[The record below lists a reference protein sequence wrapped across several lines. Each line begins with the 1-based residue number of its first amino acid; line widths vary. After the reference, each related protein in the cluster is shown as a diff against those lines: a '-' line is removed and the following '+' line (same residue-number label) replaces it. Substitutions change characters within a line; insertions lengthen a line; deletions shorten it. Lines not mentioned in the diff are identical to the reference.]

1 MPMTS
6 SDASRDPIHPVILS
20 GGAGVRLWPLSRSL
34 YPKQLLPLATDLSM
48 VQETARRVA
57 GEAFAAPTVI
67 CNVEH
72 RFIIAEQLREIGI
85 RPARI
90 LIEPVGR
97 NTAPAVAV
105 AALVLSRA
113 DPRALMLVLP
123 SDHIVGNGPAFLSAV
138 ATAATAARS
147 GALVTFGITPDRPET
162 GYGYIRQAGA
172 LTDIPGCF
180 AVAEFVEKPPTELA
194 ERYLKQGGYAWNSGM
209 FLLRADRYLA
219 ELERFEPAIL
229 AACHRAV
236 DEGREDMDFIRL
248 GEAAFAECPS
258 KSIDYAVM
266 ERTSA
271 AAVVPADLGWND
283 IGSWSALWEI
293 GAKDR
298 DGNTVIGDVIVSD
311 VRNSYIRGDGLLVAA
326 LGVENAVIVVT
337 DDAVLVTTR
346 DKAHDVRAIV
356 DELKR
361 RKRTEP
367 DSHTTGYRP
376 WGHYRTVETGPEFQV
391 KQLVVKPGA
400 KLSLQLHAKRAEHWV
415 VVSGTARV
423 TRGDEV
429 FTLRQNESTYI
440 PPGTKHRLENPGDVP
455 LRMIEVQS
463 GTYLGE
469 DDIVRF
475 DDVYGR

>member
-72 RFIIAEQLREIGI
+72 RFIIAEQLREVGI

-113 DPRALMLVLP
+113 EPRALMLVLP

-138 ATAATAARS
+138 ATAAAAARS

-172 LTDIPGCF
+172 VPDIPGCF
-180 AVAEFVEKPPTELA
+180 AVAEFVEKPPPELA
-194 ERYLKQGGYAWNSGM
+194 QRYLKQGGYAWNSGM
-209 FLLRADRYLA
+209 FLMRADRYLA
-219 ELERFEPAIL
+219 ELERYEPAIL
-229 AACHRAV
+229 AACRRAV

-266 ERTSA
+266 ERTTA

-298 DGNTVIGDVIVSD
+298 DGNTIVGDVIVSD

-361 RKRTEP
+361 RKRTET

-400 KLSLQLHAKRAEHWV
+400 KLSLQLHTKRAEHWV
-415 VVSGTARV
+415 VVSGIARV

-440 PPGTKHRLENPGDVP
+440 PLGTKHRLENPGDVP